1 MTLTDDPDQG
11 TRLTHYSATD
21 TGKARAGNEDGHY
34 DGIVVF
40 AVADGMGGHAA
51 GEIASAMAL
60 EPVQRID
67 SRTWPTTAQAVR
79 ALTDAVREAN
89 HDVVAKAASD
99 RSLRGMGTT
108 LTAALV
114 REGKLHVVHVGDSR
128 AYLLRAGEGLRQLTT
143 DHTLVE
149 QLVREG
155 RIEREEIPTHPQ
167 RSVIT
172 RAIGVEP
179 TVQVDTLDPL
189 ELVPGDQI
197 LLCSDGLTGPVG
209 EEEITRLLHDTRDG
223 REACRRLVAA
233 ANREGGPDNITVVLL
248 RVEPAGPD
256 ERVGDL
262 PPGAEG
268 DGAGGAD
275 TAELAPMRSSTEGPV
290 VEIRTRDDRP
300 ADFDAAALGHMA
312 SRQGAQPAPGLDDDP
327 APRRGRQV
335 LAAIFG
341 LLVIIAILVG
351 GGSFLLSRSF
361 YVGVDEEGLVT
372 VYRGLPQEVA
382 GIALGRAQERTEV
395 LAADLPEVRRRALEQ
410 GITEPS
416 LRDARTTVENLR
428 AEALDAADVP
438 AATPAPGA
446 PGSAVP
452 GATPDATEPGAVP
465 PAIPADPASPGT

>member
-1 MTLTDDPDQG
+1 MTLSDDPDQG
-11 TRLTHYSATD
+11 TRLAHFAATD
-21 TGKARAGNEDGHY
+21 KGKTRAGNEDGHY

-51 GEIASAMAL
+51 GEIASALAL
-60 EPVQRID
+60 EPLRRID
-67 SRTWPTTAQAVR
+67 ERTWPTTAQAVR

-99 RSLRGMGTT
+99 RNLRGMGTT

-114 REGKLHVVHVGDSR
+114 REGRLHVVHVGDSR
-128 AYLLRAGEGLRQLTT
+128 AYLLRPGEELRQITT

-155 RIEREEIPTHPQ
+155 RIERTEVASHPQ

-179 TVQVDTLDPL
+179 TVQVDALEPL
-189 ELVPGDQI
+189 KLEPGDQV

-209 EEEITRLLHDTRDG
+209 DDEITRLLYETRDG

-256 ERVGDL
+256 ERAGDL
-262 PPGAEG
+262 PRGAAG
-268 DGAGGAD
+268 GGAD
-275 TAELAPMRSSTEGPV
+275 TAELAPMRSTTDGPV

-327 APRRGRQV
+327 APRRGRRL
-335 LAAIFG
+335 LAAVFG
-341 LLVIIAILVG
+341 LLVILAILVG

-361 YVGVDEEGLVT
+361 FVGVDEDGLVS
-372 VYRGLPQEVA
+372 VYTGLPQEVV
-382 GIALGRAQERTEV
+382 GISLARLHETTEV
-395 LAADLPEVRRRALEQ
+395 RADDLPAVRRRALEQ

-416 LRDARTTVENLR
+416 LRDARATVENLR
-428 AEALDAADVP
+428 TEALE
-438 AATPAPGA
+438 AATPPV
-446 PGSAVP
+446 VP
-452 GATPDATEPGAVP
+452 GP
-465 PAIPADPASPGT
+465 PASEPPSAPPADPAAPVDPAAPPADPASAAPAPGT